1 MEVFFAI
8 AHGAI
13 LTFGLIM
20 PLGMQNLFIFNQGAT
35 QPSLKMVLPS
45 IITASLCDT
54 TLIILSILGISLLI
68 LKLSWLKLTLYIL
81 SFFFFIYIG
90 YVTWSKAEVKLSSK
104 KKALSA
110 KKQILF
116 TTSVSIFNP
125 HAITDTIMV
134 IGSNSIQYQGS
145 TKLAYAVSCII
156 ISWLWFYSLALAG
169 NKLHKLSKAEFW
181 IKCIN
186 KAAWLLIWAIA
197 INIGYKII
205 EEIGII

>member
-104 KKALSA
+104 KKALFS
-110 KKQILF
+110 KKNRFYLQLLSLFLILMQLQIL
-116 TTSVSIFNP
+116 
-125 HAITDTIMV
+125 
-134 IGSNSIQYQGS
+134 
-145 TKLAYAVSCII
+145 L
-156 ISWLWFYSLALAG
+156 WL
-169 NKLHKLSKAEFW
+169 
-181 IKCIN
+181 
-186 KAAWLLIWAIA
+186 
-197 INIGYKII
+197 
-205 EEIGII
+205 

>member
-8 AHGAI
+8 IHGVI

-35 QPSLKMVLPS
+35 QPNLKMALPS

-54 TLIILSILGISLLI
+54 TLIILSILGVSLLI
-68 LKLSWLKLTLYIL
+68 LKLSWLKLTLYII
-81 SFFFFIYIG
+81 SFFFFLYVGYI
-90 YVTWSKAEVKLSSK
+90 TWNKAEIKLSSK
-104 KKALSA
+104 KKVLSA
-110 KKQILF
+110 QKQILF

-134 IGSNSIQYQGS
+134 IGSNSIQYEGPA
-145 TKLAYAVSCII
+145 KLAYTISCIV
-156 ISWLWFYSLALAG
+156 ISWLWFYSIALTG
-169 NKLHKLSKAEFW
+169 NKLHKLSNAEFW

-186 KAAWLLIWAIA
+186 KAAALLIWAIA
-197 INIGYKII
+197 INIGYQII